1 MVSTARTYDPEPAAR
16 LLIGPWRENAKIDM
30 LPDAVRPTT
39 RAEGYRVQAA
49 LVAASGEDA
58 VGWKLAATSAAGQKH
73 IAVTMPLAGRLLR
86 SRQRAEGSAIPV
98 RGLGMAVAEP
108 EFAFRM
114 ARDLRAP
121 AHAGAFSR
129 EAVMD
134 AVADLHLAIEF
145 PDSRFRDFAVAG
157 EAQLIA
163 DFACACFFVLGA
175 KADASWRALDLAE
188 HVVRVRVDA
197 QEVAQGKGANVLGDP
212 RTALTWL
219 ANELRTQGA
228 FLRAGDIVI
237 TGTCV
242 TPVPIGAG
250 QKLEADFG
258 TLGEVSAVTV

>member
-1 MVSTARTYDPEPAAR
+1 
-16 LLIGPWRENAKIDM
+16 
-30 LPDAVRPTT
+30 
-39 RAEGYRVQAA
+39 
-49 LVAASGEDA
+49 
-58 VGWKLAATSAAGQKH
+58 
-73 IAVTMPLAGRLLR
+73 
-86 SRQRAEGSAIPV
+86 
-98 RGLGMAVAEP
+98 
-108 EFAFRM
+108 
-114 ARDLRAP
+114 
-121 AHAGAFSR
+121 
-129 EAVMD
+129 MD

-145 PDSRFRDFAVAG
+145 PDSRFRDFAGAG

-163 DFACACFFVLGA
+163 DFACACVFVLGA
-175 KADASWRALDLAE
+175 KADAAWRALDLAE
-188 HVVRVRVDA
+188 HAVRFRSDGR
-197 QEVAQGKGANVLGDP
+197 EVAQGKGAYVLGDP